1 MLEPVRKVEAEREEL
16 SWLLTSGVLGRANN
30 AVRVLTCVCEK
41 YFENQLDQINEHTI
55 AIEALG
61 RRSDFDPQVDTIVR
75 VTIHSLRKRLL
86 EVYQN
91 EGASRPVHILIP
103 AGNYA
108 PSFIHKEADSGAGQS
123 NHALLPIEFDHGPA
137 PAIIAV
143 RGDALPFPFLGRRR
157 WQILIILAAVAA
169 VLLGAVFSVR
179 HSKERA
185 AGVPASLVPSPS
197 APLPGESFHAL
208 IGSGRDPYVD
218 SSSIKW
224 TSGEYCTG
232 GTPFTVPD
240 RKIEATEDPY
250 IYLGGLQ
257 GGFHCQFPVKPGL
270 YEVHLLFAE
279 TAGLPDATRNVSFS
293 VNGSDAINLDV
304 VDDATGAGV
313 ATTRILTR
321 VEPESDGAIHLDFFG
336 HDSILN
342 GVEILP
348 APSAELLPVRIVAGP
363 RSYKDSA
370 ERIWLSDRYFIG
382 GRTGMPGNTANPG
395 IYGSDRI
402 GHFHYIIP
410 VLPLR
415 LYRVNLYFLEPWFGE
430 HNNGRGGV
438 GSRIFDVSCNGSML
452 LKNFDIL
459 RENGGGPVMKT
470 FDSVQATA
478 QGKIELYFT
487 PVANYPLVNAIEVV
501 PQPSR

>member
-1 MLEPVRKVEAEREEL
+1 MQTPVRKVEAEREEL
-16 SWLLTSGVLGRANN
+16 NWLLTSGALGRANN
-30 AVRVLTCVCEK
+30 AARVLAYVCEK
-41 YFENQLDQINEHTI
+41 YFEDQLDQINEQMI

-75 VTIHSLRKRLL
+75 VTIHSLRVRLQH
-86 EVYQN
+86 VYQN
-91 EGASRPVHILIP
+91 EGANRPVHILIP
-103 AGNYA
+103 ARGYV
-108 PSFIHKEADSGAGQS
+108 PSFIHKEGDSGASQS
-123 NHALLPIEFDHGPA
+123 NLALLPSQFDQGPA

-143 RGDALPFPFLGRRR
+143 RGDALPVPLLGRRR
-157 WQILIILAAVAA
+157 WQILLILVAVAA
-169 VLLGAVFSVR
+169 VLLGAVFFVR
-179 HSKERA
+179 HPKERA

-197 APLPGESFHAL
+197 APLSGEIIHAL
-208 IGSGRDPYVD
+208 IGNGRDPYVD
-218 SSSIKW
+218 SSGIKW
-224 TSGEYCTG
+224 TSGAYCKG

-257 GGFHCQFPVKPGL
+257 GGFLCRFPVTPGI

-293 VNGSDAINLDV
+293 VNGGDVTNLDV

-313 ATTRILTR
+313 ATMKILTGI
-321 VEPESDGAIHLDFFG
+321 EPESDGAIHLDLVG

-363 RSYKDSA
+363 RSYKDSE

-395 IYGSDRI
+395 IYGYARI

-415 LYRVNLYFLEPWFGE
+415 LYRVKLFFLDPWFGE
-430 HNNGRGGV
+430 QNNGRGGV

-459 RENGGGPVMKT
+459 RENGGGPVIKT
-470 FDSVQATA
+470 FDNVQATA

-487 PVANYPLVNAIEVV
+487 PVANYPLLNAIEVV